1 MINAALVSFGM
12 SGKLF
17 HAPFLNVNP
26 NYNLEG
32 CWERS
37 TKNIQTAYPG
47 TKSYSTYEELLSDP
61 AIDLV
66 IVNSPNDTHFQ
77 YAKQALLSGKHVVVE
92 KAFTVSSSEAFELDI
107 IASKLNKQL
116 AVYHNRRFDADF
128 LTIQKL
134 ITDGE
139 IGEFLDV
146 QISFERYRTSLSP
159 KVHKETPTPGAGL
172 LMDLGP
178 HLMDQALLLSGKP
191 ESIFADIRTTRKEA
205 LVDDYFMLHL
215 YYPTHRITLTSGM
228 LFMQQLPGYKLY
240 GTKGCFIKNR
250 SDIQEADLIA
260 GKIPNTKEWGKE
272 SPENFGILTTD
283 NNGVI
288 STKTIPSL
296 QGNYGLFYEQ
306 MADAILNHAPVPVS
320 AIEGAHIIQMLEAA
334 RESSLTKKVVAIK

>member
-17 HAPFLNVNP
+17 HAPFLHANP

-32 CWERS
+32 SWERS
-37 TKNIQTAYPG
+37 TKNIQAAYPG
-47 TKSYSTYEELLSDP
+47 TKSYTSYEELLSDP
-61 AIDLV
+61 NVDLV

-107 IASKLNKQL
+107 LASKVNKQI
-116 AVYHNRRFDADF
+116 AVYHNRRYDADF
-128 LTIQKL
+128 LTLLQL
-134 ITDGE
+134 IKEGA

-146 QISFERYRTSLSP
+146 QISFERYRTNLSP

-191 ESIFADIRTTRKEA
+191 EAIFADIRITRKTS
-205 LVDDYFMLHL
+205 LVDDYFLIHL

-228 LFMQQLPGYKLY
+228 VFMQQLPGYKIY

-250 SDIQEADLIA
+250 SDVQEADLLQ
-260 GKIPNTKEWGKE
+260 GKVPNTNDWGKE
-272 SPENFGILTTD
+272 APEDFGTLSTD
-283 NNGVI
+283 NNGTI
-288 STKTIPSL
+288 TSKIIPSL

-306 MADAILNHAPVPVS
+306 MADAILHNAPVPVT

-334 RESSLTKKVVAIK
+334 RESSLTKKIITIS

>member
-1 MINAALVSFGM
+1 MINAALVSYGM

-17 HAPFLNVNP
+17 HAPFLNANP
-26 NYNLEG
+26 NFHLEG

-37 TKNIQTAYPG
+37 TKQIQAVYPG
-47 TKSYSTYEELLSDP
+47 TKSYASYEELLSDP
-61 AIDLV
+61 NIDLV

-107 IASKLNKQL
+107 IASKVNKQL
-116 AVYHNRRFDADF
+116 SVYHNRRFDADF

-134 ITDGE
+134 IAEGE
-139 IGEFLDV
+139 IGEILDV
-146 QISFERYRTSLSP
+146 QISFERYRTTLSP

-191 ESIFADIRTTRKEA
+191 QAIFADIRTTRKEA
-205 LVDDYFMLHL
+205 QVDDYFLMHL

-228 LFMQQLPGYKLY
+228 LFMQQLPGYKIY

-260 GKIPNTKEWGKE
+260 GKIPNTKDWGKE
-272 SPENFGILTTD
+272 APENFGTLTTD

-288 STKTIPSL
+288 STKIIPSL

-306 MADAILNHAPVPVS
+306 MAEAILNHAPVPVS